1 MQKLRDDGGSGLVTI
16 PKRYLDKDDVL
27 EEGEI
32 PEEIAVD
39 VERLD
44 RRTYAVRISEDGEF
58 PELQDADFIERIVGQ
73 RLFSEGFSPGSA
85 D

>member
-1 MQKLRDDGGSGLVTI
+1 MQKLRDDGSSGLVTI

-27 EEGEI
+27 EDGGI

-44 RRTYAVRISEDGEF
+44 RRTYAVRIAEDGDF
-58 PELQDADFIERIVGQ
+58 PELREAQFVERILGE
-73 RLFSEGFSPGSA
+73 RLVSEGLVSGAA